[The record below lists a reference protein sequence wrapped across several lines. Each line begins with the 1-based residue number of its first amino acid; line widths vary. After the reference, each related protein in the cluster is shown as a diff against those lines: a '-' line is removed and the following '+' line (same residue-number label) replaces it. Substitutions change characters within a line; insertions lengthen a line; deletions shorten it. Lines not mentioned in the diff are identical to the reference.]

1 MALLLIDVLQHY
13 RKENR
18 YLLHEFVIMPNHLH
32 LLLTVSRE
40 MSIEKATQLV
50 KGNLSYRAKRELNFQ
65 FPIWHRGFSEVSI
78 YDKEAYAIRKR
89 YIRENPVKAGKVS
102 EVSEWEF
109 GSAWPGVR
117 LDPFPEYLR
126 G

>member
-1 MALLLIDVLQHY
+1 MLSKHY
-13 RKENR
+13 RKEGK

-40 MSIEKATQLV
+40 ISIEKAVQLV
-50 KGNLSYRAKRELNFQ
+50 KGNFSYRAKRELNFQ
-65 FPIWHRGFSEVSI
+65 FLIWHRGFSEVRI
-78 YDKEAYAIRKR
+78 YDVEAYIVRKK
-89 YIRENPVKAGKVS
+89 YIRENPVKAGRVS
-102 EVSEWEF
+102 EASAWEF
-109 GSAWPGVR
+109 GSAWPGME